1 MASIRDIAVRSTGA
15 GSHDA
20 LSVKKS
26 AEMAALFADVRLSQR
41 TDVRSLCGGRKSR
54 ALPPPPLPPAP
65 PCAAPPLARMFDH
78 RPLSRNASLE
88 ETLGYLP

>member
-1 MASIRDIAVRSTGA
+1 MRSTGA
-15 GSHDA
+15 GSQDA

-41 TDVRSLCGGRKSR
+41 TDVRSLAGGRR
-54 ALPPPPLPPAP
+54 PRPPPLPPTP
-65 PCAAPPLARMFDH
+65 PRALPLARVFDH

-88 ETLGYLP
+88 DTLGYLP